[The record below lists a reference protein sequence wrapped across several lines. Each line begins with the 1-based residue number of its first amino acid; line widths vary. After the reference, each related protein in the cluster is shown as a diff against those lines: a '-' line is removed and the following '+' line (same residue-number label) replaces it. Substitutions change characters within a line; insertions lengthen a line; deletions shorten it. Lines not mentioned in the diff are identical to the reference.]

1 MTARTRRRTIRR
13 LAALAGAATVALL
26 ATPTGASAAPP
37 TPGCTPTPTANPDVT
52 DYTCYVAPITV
63 AGYEVKQDILAL
75 VPKPDVDGHITKFE
89 TDVVDE
95 NLVPIPIDRLMLHHI
110 VFSNLS
116 KGDKTCTGAGFSSFD
131 GYPLFGPYAPERFAG
146 AGEERA
152 KLSLPPGYGYELNG
166 AGGDYHNWALV
177 YMLMNHR
184 KQTDTAYI
192 QYKLTVDTSG
202 TLQSARPYWLDVNN
216 CKADPIY
223 NVPGV
228 GKRAAKQAKKAGR
241 NPVHK
246 RFRDFVVQEDG
257 WIVAGA
263 GHVHGGARKLT
274 ITKPSCDNKQVAV
287 SNPTWGLA
295 NHPFYNVR
303 PVLHEPGP
311 IGMSGFNTPT
321 GIPVP
326 GGSRIRLNS
335 FYDNKQPHTRVMGIY
350 VVYVAED
357 EPADPPPAPCGG
369 MPSDATFTDGTN
381 GVAGR
386 KTPVPFKIPLTG
398 INGAGQ
404 AVTIKGPPGRF
415 RRLKSGA
422 VVRVVDNEF
431 KRPNVRLRQGALLRY
446 RFDSDDLHNLT
457 LANGPMGIGSPN
469 LDDSRIY
476 RQRFTRP
483 GRYRLFCALHPV
495 QMSQRVIVKKKRQP
509 RKRR

>member
-1 MTARTRRRTIRR
+1 M
-13 LAALAGAATVALL
+13 AA
-26 ATPTGASAAPP
+26 PSGASAYP
-37 TPGCTPTPTANPDVT
+37 TPGNCEETMVSATVSDWTCL
-52 DYTCYVAPITV
+52 YTPITV
-63 AGYEVKQDILAL
+63 AGYEVKQKIP
-75 VPKPDVDGHITKFE
+75 VYIPKPDVDGHITKFA
-89 TDVVDE
+89 TDVVDYDKPGTP
-95 NLVPIPIDRLMLHHI
+95 NGTPIPIDRLMLHHV
-110 VFSNLS
+110 VFTNLS
-116 KGDKTCTGAGFSSFD
+116 RADRTCQGTGFSDFG
-131 GYPLFGPYAPERFAG
+131 GYSLPGGYAPERFAG

-152 KLSLPPGYGYELNG
+152 KLALPPGYGYELNG
-166 AGGDYHNWALV
+166 AGPDDDVWAMV

-184 KQTDTAYI
+184 KQVDTAYVE
-192 QYKLTVDTSG
+192 YKLTVDTSG
-202 TLQSARPYWLDVNN
+202 LDPVRPYWLDVEN
-216 CKADPIY
+216 CSADPIY
-223 NVPGV
+223 NVPGI
-228 GKRAAKQAKKAGR
+228 GKSKRARRKAGK
-241 NPVHK
+241 NPTHR
-246 RFRDFVVQEDG
+246 RFKDFTIRHDG
-257 WIVAGA
+257 AIVGGA
-263 GHVHGGARKLT
+263 GHVHGGARRLT
-274 ITKPSCDNKQVAV
+274 ITKPSCNNAKVAA
-287 SNPTWGLA
+287 SNPTWGFA